1 VQAGLDS
8 DACFEDA
15 RKFDRSHLATD
26 HPAMN
31 SMLSTRHP
39 TAPLYKRL
47 LALVYDSLLLIAVLF
62 LAMAVLLIVTGG
74 HQFEGGSPWL
84 SIYMLGV
91 SYAFFGWFWTH
102 GGQTLG
108 MRAWRLKLVQANDQP
123 VTWWQAGLRVLTAVP
138 AWLVIIIGIAQIAD
152 ISLQSHAW
160 LKHLGKLPHGSILL
174 LGFVWLMVD
183 HWPGGWREKLT
194 GTRVEMLQI
203 TEKQ

>member
-1 VQAGLDS
+1 
-8 DACFEDA
+8 
-15 RKFDRSHLATD
+15 
-26 HPAMN
+26 MN
-31 SMLSTRHP
+31 SMPSSRHLP
-39 TAPLYKRL
+39 APLYKRL

-84 SIYMLGV
+84 SMYMLGV

-108 MRAWRLKLVQANDQP
+108 MQAWRLKLVQANDQP
-123 VTWWQAGLRVLTAVP
+123 ITWWQAGLRVLTAVP

-174 LGFVWLMVD
+174 LGSVWLMVD
-183 HWPGGWREKLT
+183 QWPGGWREKLT
-194 GTRVEMLQI
+194 GTRVEVLQI